1 MIKFMTNIEN
11 YSSLH
16 YHMEIINDLSEGGY
30 VASYP
35 DLPGCLT
42 CGDTLEEVV
51 KNADDAKREWLLA
64 AMEEGID
71 IPEPS
76 Y

>member
-16 YHMEIINDLSEGGY
+16 YHMEIIKDLSEGGY
-30 VASYP
+30 VSSYP

>member
-1 MIKFMTNIEN
+1 MTNIEN

-42 CGDTLEEVV
+42 CGDTLKEVV
-51 KNADDAKREWLLA
+51 KNADEAKREWLLA